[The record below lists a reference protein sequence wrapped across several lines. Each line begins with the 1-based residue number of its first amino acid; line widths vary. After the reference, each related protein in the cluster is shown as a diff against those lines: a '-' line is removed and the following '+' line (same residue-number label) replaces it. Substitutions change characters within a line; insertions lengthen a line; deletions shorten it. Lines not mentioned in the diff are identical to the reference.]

1 MTIGIPRQIV
11 GLLRTQTLRFD
22 HARWREVVLFQ
33 RLGIQPRVNSGFSV
47 RQLIKKGFFILK
59 NPFFITPAHISY
71 NQYMRSLNSGTPEFP
86 ESGFRLHR
94 SGL

>member
-1 MTIGIPRQIV
+1 MTIGIPRQTV

-22 HARWREVVLFQ
+22 HARWRGAVLFQ
-33 RLGIQPRVNSGFSV
+33 RLGIQPRVNSGFSI

-59 NPFFITPAHISY
+59 NPFFTTPAHISY
-71 NQYMRSLNSGTPEFP
+71 NRYMRFLNSGNPEFP